1 MARNCRAWGSLAWH
15 QGQTQVTSCGSRTK
29 FRRRY
34 QQPQSRWED
43 IPWTCF
49 TATLPPNWANL
60 PPESRLVSWTSVKQ
74 CASAT
79 LSLQPHGKAS
89 KRMAS
94 SFSWVFG
101 DTSEQISALCQDA
114 VAAGTH
120 AACQPWLVA
129 SPPRKSLVEVMAW
142 PQSQRASEAWGIDAQ
157 TLACYQ
163 VFPAYICCLGPC
175 FTEHRGDSLVKA
187 PGWCSQLSSAF
198 QNHMVPL
205 SRVPV
210 WEPARPQSRPT
221 MPDFGPFK
229 QKPPDPDKWYTGTHQ
244 VLLWVGHPVRSQK
257 KAQYVRNRLN
267 PAES

>member
-1 MARNCRAWGSLAWH
+1 MEVFHCNTAAEVDTPSTRVTVGVMSLGEAVRFSDPFLAAAREGIK
-15 QGQTQVTSCGSRTK
+15 T
-29 FRRRY
+29 
-34 QQPQSRWED
+34 
-43 IPWTCF
+43 
-49 TATLPPNWANL
+49 
-60 PPESRLVSWTSVKQ
+60 
-74 CASAT
+74 
-79 LSLQPHGKAS
+79 HGVHFL
-89 KRMAS
+89 MG
-94 SFSWVFG
+94 FFG

-175 FTEHRGDSLVKA
+175 FTEHHGDSLETA
-187 PGWCSQLSSAF
+187 PDWGGQLSFAF
-198 QNHMVPL
+198 SKHMVPL

-221 MPDFGPFK
+221 MPNFGPFK
-229 QKPPDPDKWYTGTHQ
+229 QKPPDPDKWYDDTHQ
-244 VLLWVGHPVRSQK
+244 VLLWVGHPLRSQK
-257 KAQYVRNRLN
+257 KLN
-267 PAES
+267 MFATGSIQPSPNPRVKRTK